1 MAKSYLTLSNVAFC
15 LLTGMTPI
23 ALKIKEATQLY
34 ILAKSNPNKE
44 GKVDTKW
51 ELNTGNTTPTR

>member
-1 MAKSYLTLSNVAFC
+1 
-15 LLTGMTPI
+15 MTPI